1 MKERTLTIMKK
12 RMMAVVITLIMTST
26 FVGCSSTAAPVK
38 ETKETE
44 AMVVKEETV
53 EVAEVKEV
61 EAEPTPEPT
70 PEPIPEATE
79 EPTPE
84 PIVYEGIDMESTLP
98 GKEWVATFKGVIE
111 EPKFVVFN
119 DTTNKKIIVE
129 DGQDVKFEED
139 DMFGIYIPSG
149 ISVTNDS
156 GIRLVKATTYNTY
169 YKEFIFDME
178 HFQSKKTF
186 RVELDVNGETV
197 KMSCNVEPA
206 S

>member
-84 PIVYEGIDMESTLP
+84 PIVCEGIDMESTLP
-98 GKEWVATFKGVIE
+98 GKEWIATFKGIIE
-111 EPKFVVFN
+111 EPKIVIFN
-119 DTTNKKIIVE
+119 DETNKKVIVE
-129 DGQDVKFEED
+129 DEQEVEFAKGDVLAAF
-139 DMFGIYIPSG
+139 ISG
-149 ISVTNDS
+149 NV
-156 GIRLVKATTYNTY
+156 LY
-169 YKEFIFDME
+169 YC
-178 HFQSKKTF
+178 S
-186 RVELDVNGETV
+186 N
-197 KMSCNVEPA
+197 
-206 S
+206 

>member
-1 MKERTLTIMKK
+1 MKK

-84 PIVYEGIDMESTLP
+84 PIVCEGIDMESTLP
-98 GKEWVATFKGVIE
+98 GKEWIATFKGIIE
-111 EPKFVVFN
+111 EPKIVIFN
-119 DTTNKKIIVE
+119 DETNKKVIVE
-129 DGQDVKFEED
+129 DEQEVEFAKGDVLAAF
-139 DMFGIYIPSG
+139 ISG
-149 ISVTNDS
+149 NV
-156 GIRLVKATTYNTY
+156 LY
-169 YKEFIFDME
+169 YC
-178 HFQSKKTF
+178 S
-186 RVELDVNGETV
+186 N
-197 KMSCNVEPA
+197 
-206 S
+206 

>member
-1 MKERTLTIMKK
+1 MRK

-70 PEPIPEATE
+70 PEPTE

-84 PIVYEGIDMESTLP
+84 PIVYEGIDKESTLP
-98 GKEWVATFKGVIE
+98 GKEWIATFKGVIE
-111 EPKFVVFN
+111 EPKFVVYN
-119 DTTNKKIIVE
+119 DNTNKKVIVE
-129 DGQDVKFEED
+129 NNESVEFEEGD
-139 DMFGIYIPSG
+139 ILAVFAPEGIFFGSFEG
-149 ISVTNDS
+149 KNTKEMS
-156 GIRLVKATTYNTY
+156 TYNMY
-169 YKEFIFDME
+169 YSEIIFTE
-178 HFQSKKTF
+178 GAKVVPNTIV
-186 RVELDVNGETV
+186 VELYDYDFNDLGKITCRL
-197 KMSCNVEPA
+197 K
-206 S
+206 